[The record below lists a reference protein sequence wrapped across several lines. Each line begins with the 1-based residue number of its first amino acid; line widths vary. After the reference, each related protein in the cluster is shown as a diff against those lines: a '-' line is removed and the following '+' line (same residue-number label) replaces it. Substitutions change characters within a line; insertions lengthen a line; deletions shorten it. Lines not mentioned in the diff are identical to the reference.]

1 MKKSSDIY
9 IGDLVLLSTQY
20 LKLKDKPGRL
30 HPVSVGP
37 FQVIQEIRKNAM
49 KLGLPAPI
57 SVHPV
62 FNISLLKKCYRD

>member
-37 FQVIQEIRKNAM
+37 FQVIQDFKKNAI
-49 KLGLPAPI
+49 KPDLPAPI
-57 SVHPV
+57 SIHPV
-62 FNISLLKKCYRD
+62 FNISLLKKCDRD